1 MILFLLNQ
9 WINQLNGTSNVDH
22 VAVGESIL
30 AGVFA
35 SEEVFA

>member
-1 MILFLLNQ
+1 MIKLLN
-9 WINQLNGTSNVDH
+9 GASNVDH